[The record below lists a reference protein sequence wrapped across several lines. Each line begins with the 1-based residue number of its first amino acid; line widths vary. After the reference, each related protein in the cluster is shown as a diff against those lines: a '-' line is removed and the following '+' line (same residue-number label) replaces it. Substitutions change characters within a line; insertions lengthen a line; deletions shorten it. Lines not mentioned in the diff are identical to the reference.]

1 METLLRDVTQSSE
14 LFSIEDLSFVKM
26 ISSLSANLE
35 EILTRTVASFLLHCK
50 FPSLHQYDKL
60 DKLQESYKMEV
71 FKFPFRAWVETDGF
85 LKITSAPARKKE
97 LWELRLISPAA
108 ASRFSIMM
116 DIKIHPKNL
125 DSMRDLNKIM
135 KPEFPKLLV

>member
-1 METLLRDVTQSSE
+1 MRSGDSTSRCDTSE

-26 ISSLSANLE
+26 ISSLSTNLE
-35 EILTRTVASFLLHCK
+35 EILTRTDASFLLHCK

-71 FKFPFRAWVETDGF
+71 FKFPFHAWVETYGF

-97 LWELRLISPAA
+97 LWALRLISPAA
-108 ASRFSIMM
+108 ASRFSKMM
-116 DIKIHPKNL
+116 DIKIHQKSRANA
-125 DSMRDLNKIM
+125 
-135 KPEFPKLLV
+135 